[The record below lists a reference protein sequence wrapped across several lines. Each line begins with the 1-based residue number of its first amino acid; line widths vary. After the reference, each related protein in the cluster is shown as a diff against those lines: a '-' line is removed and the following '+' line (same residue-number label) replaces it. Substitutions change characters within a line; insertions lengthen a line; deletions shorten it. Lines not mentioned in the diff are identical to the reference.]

1 MPEQPEQKQETVRE
15 ACDRLRDAARNI
27 MTIAADFT
35 NDPRRVLCD
44 LADRI
49 EAAAER
55 ERRKE
60 CEQCI
65 HDRVRDEEMKTRV
78 EQMSPAEETDLTLFE
93 MRRSAENGRL
103 AIKENQQ
110 VRSALEC
117 YVDNTLAYANRLADS
132 IARERRRAATK
143 LSLAELHIK
152 TLHKQFKHHGE
163 LE

>member
-1 MPEQPEQKQETVRE
+1 MSANEPLAAFLAEMRDLAENRDWHNHTKQSNRE
-15 ACDRLRDAARNI
+15 
-27 MTIAADFT
+27 
-35 NDPRRVLCD
+35 RVSN

-49 EAAAER
+49 EAAVAAHR
-55 ERRKE
+55 AKE

-65 HDRVRDEEMKTRV
+65 RDRVRDEEMKTRA
-78 EQMSPAEETDLTLFE
+78 EQMSPAEETDCTLLE
-93 MRRSAENGRL
+93 MRRAATNGRM
-103 AIKENQQ
+103 AIKENPV

-117 YVDNTLAYANRLADS
+117 YVDNTIAYANRLADS

-152 TLHKQFKHHGE
+152 TLQKQFKHHGG

>member
-1 MPEQPEQKQETVRE
+1 MSDTKNEPLAAILKEMRGNEFDDPHLNADGIIGAR
-15 ACDRLRDAARNI
+15 RLARDW
-27 MTIAADFT
+27 
-35 NDPRRVLCD
+35 
-44 LADRI
+44 ADRI
-49 EAAAER
+49 EAAVAAHR
-55 ERRKE
+55 AKE
-60 CEQCI
+60 CGQCI
-65 HDRVRDEEMKTRV
+65 HDRVRDEEMKTRA
-78 EQMSPAEETDLTLFE
+78 EQMTPAEETDLTLFE
-93 MRRSAENGRL
+93 MRRAAENGRL

-132 IARERRRAATK
+132 ITRERRRAAKK

>member
-1 MPEQPEQKQETVRE
+1 MSDKPETIDAIIAEMRDKRII
-15 ACDRLRDAARNI
+15 RLGDADVTRCLLLN
-27 MTIAADFT
+27 
-35 NDPRRVLCD
+35 

-49 EAAAER
+49 EAAVASDH
-55 ERRKE
+55 RKE

-65 HDRVRDEEMKTRV
+65 RDRVRDEEMKTRA

-93 MRRSAENGRL
+93 MRRAAENGRL
-103 AIKENQQ
+103 ATMENQQ

-132 IARERRRAATK
+132 ITRERRRAATK

-152 TLHKQFKHHGE
+152 TLQKQFKHHGE